1 MDFDETSAN
10 TFNTNT
16 NQEGVGELDD
26 LLFLEKDN
34 TEQQFFPNKDCIIFL
49 IDCSSSMFNIIQ
61 DTTLNQKTTP
71 LSTLLKVTENF
82 LKTKII
88 SNQNDLFGI
97 VLFNTEIKNNEM
109 DFDGVNALFKIEAPN
124 ALNIKKIKMM
134 AQNCDPEINKDK
146 YQDEL
151 NTIFKPLENNKI
163 NFLNNAIWYV
173 HSILKNYEK
182 KNYKRRIFLFT
193 DNDDPITNPQDKNV
207 LIQRA
212 KDMNDSDIIFELFPM
227 NFNDKPFNLNNFYA
241 HIIPANQDDDLDGGN
256 ENIFGIQQCNDRLRE
271 LTKRIRQK
279 EMKKRTLGKCPFFLT
294 NNTKIYMNI
303 YSCIKKSNK
312 GRVYNVDAKTNK
324 LLKSVTSLICKDTGG
339 ELYPEQVGTYQLYG
353 NKKII
358 FTKEEMNKI
367 KFLEEPGMKLMGFK
381 SIERIK
387 PYYNIRESYF
397 IYPNELYS
405 NGSSKLI
412 DALIK
417 QMLNKNK
424 CAIVKFIA
432 REGSVIKL
440 CALIPQAEKYDEDYF
455 QTPPGFNM
463 IVLPWADDIR
473 SNADIMARNPKEMPL
488 PNDNQNELAKKIIKK
503 MNISFDCRA
512 FENYELQ
519 KFYATLQALALDEPN
534 IEPVE
539 DTMQP
544 NEEGLEKVLDGLDEE
559 FRKAVF
565 GNYGGK
571 PEEVM
576 EKYNKGNKN
585 KSRSKGNNSKSSRSQ
600 SKKRK
605 KKEVDDEIKDAIE
618 EENVFTD
625 DYIKKMAKNNKLE
638 KLKVDELKN
647 ICRNRNI
654 NTKGLKKA
662 DIISKIKNY
671 LANED

>member
-1 MDFDETSAN
+1 MDFDETTSN

-34 TEQQFFPNKDCIIFL
+34 TEQQFFPTKDCIIFL

-367 KFLEEPGMKLMGFK
+367 KFL
-381 SIERIK
+381 

-488 PNDNQNELAKKIIKK
+488 PNDNQNELAKKI
-503 MNISFDCRA
+503 
-512 FENYELQ
+512 
-519 KFYATLQALALDEPN
+519 TLQALALDEPN

>member
-1 MDFDETSAN
+1 MDFDETTSN

-26 LLFLEKDN
+26 LLFLDKDN
-34 TEQQFFPNKDCIIFL
+34 TEQQFFPTKDCIIFL

-71 LSTLLKVTENF
+71 LSNLLKVTENF

-585 KSRSKGNNSKSSRSQ
+585 KNRSKGNNSKSSRSQ

>member
-26 LLFLEKDN
+26 LLFLDKDN

>member
-1 MDFDETSAN
+1 MDVDETTSN

-88 SNQNDLFGI
+88 SNQNDLFGVI
-97 VLFNTEIKNNEM
+97 LFNTEIKNNEM

-585 KSRSKGNNSKSSRSQ
+585 KNRSKGNNSKSSRSQ

-671 LANED
+671 LENED